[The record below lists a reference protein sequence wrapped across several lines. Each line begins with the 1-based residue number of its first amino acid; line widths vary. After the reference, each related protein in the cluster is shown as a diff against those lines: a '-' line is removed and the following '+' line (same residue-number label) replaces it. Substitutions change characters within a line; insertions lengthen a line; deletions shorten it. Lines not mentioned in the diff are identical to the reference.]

1 MKRIVNSLIVAVALF
16 FIVSCSKDSSNSNE
30 DGLNKTP
37 NLKPTGASAND
48 FLSDSKHQSLLIEV
62 NYVEGL
68 NPNAQSL
75 LNLKQFLQNRL
86 NKSGGITI
94 IQRQISSQS
103 GSPFTTDA
111 ISGIENMVRT
121 EYNEPGIL
129 KLHILFI
136 NGNYFKDTSTGRVLG
151 VAYKNTSC
159 VIFENS
165 LQDLSNSVNE
175 PNRIDLETTV
185 LSHEICHLLGLVNLG
200 SPMQNNHLDSTH
212 DKHCNNTN
220 CLMYWEIEND
230 SVVNM
235 MVGGNVPQLD
245 ANCIADLQNNGG
257 K

>member
-1 MKRIVNSLIVAVALF
+1 MKNILKSLIVVASLF
-16 FIVSCSKDSSNSNE
+16 FVVSCSKDSNSTE
-30 DGLNKTP
+30 DGINKAP

-48 FLSDSKHQSLLIEV
+48 FLSESKHQSLLIEV

-94 IQRQISSQS
+94 LQRQISSQS
-103 GSPFTTDA
+103 GSPFTLDE
-111 ISGIENMVRT
+111 ISGIENAVRT

-136 NGNYFKDTSTGRVLG
+136 NGNYSKDTSTGRILG

-165 LQDLSNSVNE
+165 LQDLSNAINE

-200 SPMQNNHLDSTH
+200 SPMQSNHLDSAH
-212 DKHCNNTN
+212 DKHCTN
-220 CLMYWEIEND
+220 SSCLMYWEIENNG
-230 SVVNM
+230 VVNM